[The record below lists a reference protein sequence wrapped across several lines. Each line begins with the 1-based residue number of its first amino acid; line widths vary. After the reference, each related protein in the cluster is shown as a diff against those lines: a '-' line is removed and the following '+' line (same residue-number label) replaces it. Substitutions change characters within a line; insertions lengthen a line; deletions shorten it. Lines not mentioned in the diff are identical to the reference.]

1 MNNLRLLP
9 IVIVAGGALCFFKVI
24 GLAFDGGYLLA
35 PIPEAVA
42 QQQDAAPA
50 PMDAGT
56 AEAAPAGEGS
66 AETAPAEAAA
76 EPAPPPPPLPAA
88 ANQAPVQGHE
98 VKLGQGSPAERA
110 VLERLGERHETLKSR
125 EEDLKL
131 REQLL
136 RAAEERL
143 EQRVTELKKLEKTIS
158 TGVQQK
164 KEEKNA
170 KLADLVKMYETMKPK
185 AAAKIFDRLDLLVLV
200 PVAKQMKPQ
209 KLGDVMARM
218 TPEAAEKLTVALAT
232 DEITN
237 SVPQKT
243 RTLPKIQGRKPAASG
258 S

>member
-1 MNNLRLLP
+1 M
-9 IVIVAGGALCFFKVI
+9 I

-50 PMDAGT
+50 PADGAPADGAP
-56 AEAAPAGEGS
+56 AEAAPAGEG
-66 AETAPAEAAA
+66 AQEAAPADAA
-76 EPAPPPPPLPAA
+76 PAKAAPPPPPPLPGAS
-88 ANQAPVQGHE
+88 NQPPVQGHE

-158 TGVQQK
+158 AGVEQK
-164 KEEKNA
+164 KEEKSA

-237 SVPQKT
+237 SIPKTT